1 MDGDI
6 MSSLKERIERLRE
19 TISGGRES
27 NETYM
32 SKMRNWCCVH
42 TTRYEPKKKN
52 DGDLYIETTAMATI
66 NELPRASIH
75 VTLN

>member
-1 MDGDI
+1 

-27 NETYM
+27 DATYM

-42 TTRYEPKKKN
+42 TTRYEPKKNN
-52 DGDLYIETTAMATI
+52 DCYLYIETTDMAT
-66 NELPRASIH
+66 N
-75 VTLN
+75 N